1 MATIPQRFH
10 AWLSDNPDEA
20 VLRWIFRGIVTVT
33 VAVLAADLAGQ
44 NGWITWPDATT
55 SPAEFRQTSP
65 SLDLPSIAP
74 SILAPLLPGGD
85 KRATP
90 LPQPEGVLAKPMT
103 FELVGG
109 GKLMATGT
117 ITPGIS
123 ENFAAEIGKRGDY
136 IKTVVLNSPG
146 GSVAD
151 AIAMGRLIRE
161 SKFATEVEAGK
172 YCASSCPL
180 VFAGGVERR
189 SGDKAV
195 IGVHQVAAL
204 SSPAA
209 IVVRDEMGCSAKYF
223 RALPALSRRY
233 GRQPAGLGPCNGNAA
248 RQIVRVQAGRTEIA
262 QFGDDSAGFAARNG
276 AVDAFDDKKVIDF
289 AWPVVCEGD
298 GRNHPPLPA
307 LSAVTGGVP
316 CRRLSE

>member
-90 LPQPEGVLAKPMT
+90 LPQPEGVLAKPMS

-151 AIAMGRLIRE
+151 AMAMGRLIRE
-161 SKFATEVEAGK
+161 RKFATEVGAGK

-209 IVVRDEMGCSAKYF
+209 IVVRDEMGVAQNISARCQRYLGDMGVNLQVWVHAMETPHDKLF
-223 RALPALSRRY
+223 VFKPEELKSLNLVTIAPVSPPAT
-233 GRQPAGLGPCNGNAA
+233 
-248 RQIVRVQAGRTEIA
+248 V
-262 QFGDDSAGFAARNG
+262 
-276 AVDAFDDKKVIDF
+276 
-289 AWPVVCEGD
+289 
-298 GRNHPPLPA
+298 PLTP
-307 LSAVTGGVP
+307 STT
-316 CRRLSE
+316 RKS